1 MGTPEFVLEV
11 SAIVPHP
18 GEYKTGNYS
27 LRIKRVKRDFFL
39 VATGLLRSALEV
51 IIQISGALWPKKE

>member
-1 MGTPEFVLEV
+1 MGTPEFVMEV
-11 SAIVPHP
+11 SAIVPHL

-39 VATGLLRSALEV
+39 VATEECTGGNYSN
-51 IIQISGALWPKKE
+51 Q